1 VKRLSTWAAL
11 LTAIVIVAVP
21 AAVAKQGKQGKQAA
35 TVNVQLLAIND
46 FHGNLEPPT
55 GSSGLVGTTAAGGA
69 EYLATNLKNDITA
82 NPNSLVIAAGD
93 LIGASP
99 LLSALFHDEPTIE
112 SLNLMNM
119 TVSSVGNHEFDEGA
133 AELLRMQKGGCHP
146 TDKCQDGDG
155 FAGAKFDYL
164 SANVLKLPTAA
175 DKAAVTKYNTV
186 QKAKLKAHKTTC
198 AKKANKR
205 KATCKKAFKIKLK
218 AAPVAAPLLP
228 ATSIKTVGGV
238 KIGFIGETLKETP
251 TIVTPTGVAGLQFLD
266 EATVANQY
274 AAQLKKQGVNTIVLL
289 IHQGGQQNPAADP
302 NGCVNFSGD
311 LVPIINKLSADI
323 DVVASAHTHQFYNCT
338 INGKLVT
345 SASSFGRMITR
356 INLGIDS
363 ATGKVVTKSADNQ
376 IAVRTVAPDAQ
387 QTALITKYRNL
398 SAAQANKLVGSIT
411 ADLTR
416 TTNSAGESALGDV
429 IADAQL
435 AATSPANKGG
445 AVVAFMN
452 PGGIRSDLA
461 FASQSGG
468 EQPGQITYSE
478 AFTVQPFS
486 NVMSVVTMTGDM
498 IKRLLEQ
505 QFDNPSTG
513 QDRILQVS
521 NGFTYS
527 YDRTKPAGQR
537 VDASSI
543 KINGTVVGAAT
554 QYRVAM
560 NNFLQTGGD
569 GFAVFKEGTN
579 LLGGD
584 IDLDA
589 FVAYLTAKA
598 PVAPGPRNRIT
609 RTA

>member
-1 VKRLSTWAAL
+1 VKRLSTWAVLLAAL
-11 LTAIVIVAVP
+11 VAIAVP
-21 AAVAKQGKQGKQAA
+21 AAVAQQGKGAA

-55 GSSGLVGTTAAGGA
+55 GSSGLINTTAAGGA
-69 EYLATNLKNDITA
+69 EYLATHLKQDVA
-82 NPNSLVIAAGD
+82 QNPNSLVVAAGD

-112 SLNLMNM
+112 SMNLMNL
-119 TVSSVGNHEFDEGA
+119 TVGSVGNHEFDEGWQ
-133 AELLRMQKGGCHP
+133 ELLRMQKGGCHP

-175 DKAAVTKYNTV
+175 EKTAVAKYKAK
-186 QKAKLKAHKTTC
+186 QKAKLKAHRTFC
-198 AKKANKR
+198 AKKANKK
-205 KATCKKAFKIKLK
+205 KATCKKAFKLKLK
-218 AAPVAAPLLP
+218 PAPKAAPLLAP
-228 ATSIKTVGGV
+228 TSVKTVGGV
-238 KIGFIGETLKETP
+238 KVGFIGETLKGTP
-251 TIVTPTGVAGLQFLD
+251 SIVTPTGVQGLQFLD
-266 EATVANQY
+266 EASVANSY

-289 IHQGGQQNPAADP
+289 LHQGGQQTPGTDP
-302 NGCVNFSGD
+302 NGCNNFQGD
-311 LVPIINKLSADI
+311 LVPIVNALSADI
-323 DVVASAHTHQFYNCT
+323 DVVVSAHTHQFYNCT

-345 SASSFGRMITR
+345 SASSFGRMITK

-363 ATGKVVTKSADNQ
+363 TTGNVVSKSADNQ
-376 IAVRTVAPDAQ
+376 INTKDVAADAA
-387 QTALITKYRNL
+387 QTTLINKYKNL
-398 SAAQANKLVGSIT
+398 SAAQANKVVGSIT
-411 ADLTR
+411 ADITR
-416 TTNSAGESALGDV
+416 ATAPSGESALGDV

-435 AATSPANKGG
+435 ESTSPANKGA

-452 PGGIRSDLA
+452 PGGIRAELTA
-461 FASQSGG
+461 NNQIGG
-468 EQPGQITYSE
+468 EQAGQITYSE

-486 NVMSVVTMTGDM
+486 NVMAVVTMTGDM
-498 IKRLLEQ
+498 IKRVLEQ
-505 QFDNPSTG
+505 QFDNPSAG

-537 VDASSI
+537 VDAASI
-543 KINGTVVGAAT
+543 KINGTTVVAT
-554 QYRVAM
+554 QQYRVAM
-560 NNFLQTGGD
+560 NNFLQGGGD
-569 GFAVFKEGTN
+569 NFTVFKEGTN

-589 FVAYLTAKA
+589 FVAYLTKHA

>member
-1 VKRLSTWAAL
+1 ML
-11 LTAIVIVAVP
+11 LAAIVIVAVP
-21 AAVAKQGKQGKQAA
+21 AAVAKQGKQSA
-35 TVNVQLLAIND
+35 TVNVQLLSIND

-55 GSSGLVGTTAAGGA
+55 GSSGLIGTTAAGGA
-69 EYLATNLKNDITA
+69 EYLATHLKNDVAA
-82 NPNSLVIAAGD
+82 NPNSLVVAAGD

-119 TVSSVGNHEFDEGA
+119 TVASVGNHEFDEGA
-133 AELLRMQKGGCHP
+133 AELTRMQKGGCHP

-155 FAGAKFDYL
+155 FAGAKFQYL

-175 DKAAVTKYNTV
+175 DKAAVTKYNTA
-186 QKAKLKAHKTTC
+186 QKAKLKAHKTLC

-218 AAPVAAPLLP
+218 AAPTAAPLFP
-228 ATSIKTVGGV
+228 ATAVKTVGGV

-274 AAQLKKQGVNTIVLL
+274 AAELKKQGVNTIVLL

-311 LVPIINKLSADI
+311 LIPIINKLSADI

-363 ATGKVVTKSADNQ
+363 ATGKVVSKTADNQ
-376 IAVRTVAPDAQ
+376 IVTQTVAKDAP
-387 QTALITKYRNL
+387 QTTLITKYKNL
-398 SAAQANKLVGSIT
+398 SAAQANKVVGSISG
-411 ADLTR
+411 DITR
-416 TTNSAGESALGDV
+416 TTNTAGESALGDV

-435 AATSPANKGG
+435 EATKAANKGG

-452 PGGIRSDLA
+452 PGGIRADLTA
-461 FASQSGG
+461 ASSTGG

-498 IKRLLEQ
+498 IKRVLEQ
-505 QFDNPSTG
+505 QFDNPTAG
-513 QDRILQVS
+513 QDRVLQVS

-543 KINGTVVGAAT
+543 KINGTTVGATT
-554 QYRVAM
+554 QYRVAI
-560 NNFLQTGGD
+560 NNFLQGGGD
-569 GFAVFKEGTN
+569 NFTVFKEGTN
-579 LLGGD
+579 VLGGD

>member
-1 VKRLSTWAAL
+1 VKRLSTWVAL
-11 LTAIVIVAVP
+11 LSAIVIVAVP
-21 AAVAKQGKQGKQAA
+21 AAVAKQGKHAA

-55 GSSGLVGTTAAGGA
+55 GSSGLVGTTPAGGA
-69 EYLATNLKNDITA
+69 EYLATHLKNDIAA

-112 SLNLMNM
+112 SLNLMDM

-133 AELLRMQKGGCHP
+133 QELLRMQKGGCHP

-155 FAGAKFDYL
+155 FAGAKFAYL

-175 DKAAVTKYNTV
+175 DKAAVTKYNTG
-186 QKAKLKAHKTTC
+186 QKAKLKAHKRLC
-198 AKKANKR
+198 AKQANKR
-205 KATCKKAFKIKLK
+205 KATCKRAFAIKLK

-228 ATSIKTVGGV
+228 PTSVKTVGGV

-289 IHQGGQQNPAADP
+289 LHQGGQQNPAADP

-311 LVPIINKLSADI
+311 LVPIINRLSADI

-363 ATGKVVTKSADNQ
+363 TTGKVVSKNADNQ
-376 IAVRTVAPDAQ
+376 TVTQTVAKDAP
-387 QTALITKYRNL
+387 QTALIAKYKNL
-398 SAAQANKLVGSIT
+398 SAAQANKVVGSIS
-411 ADLTR
+411 ADITR
-416 TTNSAGESALGDV
+416 STTTAGESALGDV
-429 IADAQL
+429 IADSQL
-435 AATSPANKGG
+435 EATKAANKGG

-452 PGGIRSDLA
+452 PGGIRADLTA
-461 FASQSGG
+461 NNQTGG
-468 EQPGQITYSE
+468 EQPGQVTFAE

-486 NVMSVVTMTGDM
+486 NVMSVVTLTGDQ
-498 IKRLLEQ
+498 IKRVLEQ
-505 QFDNPSTG
+505 QFDNPSAG

-527 YDRTKPAGQR
+527 YDRTKPAGSR

-543 KINGTVVGAAT
+543 KINGTTVAAAT

-560 NNFLQTGGD
+560 NNFLQAGGD
-569 GFAVFKEGTN
+569 NFTVFKEGTN
-579 LLGGD
+579 VLGGD

>member
-1 VKRLSTWAAL
+1 
-11 LTAIVIVAVP
+11 VIVAVP
-21 AAVAKQGKQGKQAA
+21 AAVAKQGKHAA

-46 FHGNLEPPT
+46 FHGNLEPPS
-55 GSSGLVGTTAAGGA
+55 GSSGLVGTTPAGGA
-69 EYLATNLKNDITA
+69 EYLATHLKNDIAA

-112 SLNLMNM
+112 SLNLMDM

-133 AELLRMQKGGCHP
+133 QELLRMQKGGCHP

-155 FAGAKFDYL
+155 FAGAKFAYL

-175 DKAAVTKYNTV
+175 EKAAVTKYNTG
-186 QKAKLKAHKTTC
+186 QKAKLKAHKTLC
-198 AKKANKR
+198 AKQANKR
-205 KATCKKAFKIKLK
+205 KATCKRAFAIKLK
-218 AAPVAAPLLP
+218 PAPVAAPLLP
-228 ATSIKTVGGV
+228 PTSVKTVGGV

-266 EATVANQY
+266 EATVANRY
-274 AAQLKKQGVNTIVLL
+274 AAELKKQGVNTIVLL
-289 IHQGGQQNPAADP
+289 LHQGGQQNPAADP

-311 LVPIINKLSADI
+311 LVPIIDRLSADI

-356 INLGIDS
+356 INLSIDS
-363 ATGKVVTKSADNQ
+363 TTGKVVAKNADNQ
-376 IAVRTVAPDAQ
+376 TVTQTVAKDAP
-387 QTALITKYRNL
+387 QTALIAKYKGL
-398 SAAQANKLVGSIT
+398 SAAQANKVVGSIS
-411 ADLTR
+411 ADITR
-416 TTNSAGESALGDV
+416 STTTAGESALGDV
-429 IADAQL
+429 IADSQL
-435 AATSPANKGG
+435 EATKAPNKGG

-452 PGGIRSDLA
+452 PGGVRADLTA
-461 FASQSGG
+461 NNQTGG
-468 EQPGQITYSE
+468 EQPGQITYAE

-486 NVMSVVTMTGDM
+486 NVLSVVTLTGDQ
-498 IKRLLEQ
+498 IRRVLEQ
-505 QFDNPSTG
+505 QFDNPSAG

-527 YDRTKPAGQR
+527 YDRTKPAGSR

-543 KINGTVVGAAT
+543 KINGTTVVAAT

-560 NNFLQTGGD
+560 NNFLQAGGD
-569 GFAVFKEGTN
+569 NFTVFKEGTN
-579 LLGGD
+579 VLGGD